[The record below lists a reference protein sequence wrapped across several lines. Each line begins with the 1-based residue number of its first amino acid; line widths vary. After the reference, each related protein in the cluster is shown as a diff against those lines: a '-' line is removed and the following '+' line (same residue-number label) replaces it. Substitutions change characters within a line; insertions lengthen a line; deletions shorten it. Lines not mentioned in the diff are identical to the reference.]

1 VRIPRTGGLLALV
14 LAACFQTAQI
24 HDSLGNAYGE
34 ARTVAVAPPMVD
46 IRALIG
52 RGAEFRWDLSS
63 TVDQRLT
70 AALRAAFEQRGLRV
84 VLLEDSPQTADP
96 LYDVRSSFEILL
108 PSLVNAPTSTTSATA
123 NPYFDF
129 WLGDVAGLLDAAGA
143 DLLVLASAKGE
154 ALTTEGVRSGVMA
167 QSPSA
172 GSGPAEFL
180 DVYVALVDRTG
191 QVIFFNW
198 CRSSSSPL
206 SPGEVVDAVERTLKK
221 IPRRS

>member
-1 VRIPRTGGLLALV
+1 VAGLLALV
-14 LAACFQTAQI
+14 LTTCFPTAQI
-24 HDSLGNAYGE
+24 HGSLGNAFGE

-46 IRALIG
+46 IRTLIA

-63 TVDQRLT
+63 KVDKRLT

-84 VLLEDSPQTADP
+84 VLLEESPQTTDP

-108 PSLVNAPTSTTSATA
+108 PSLVNAPTDTTSAA

-143 DLLVLASAKGE
+143 DLLVLASAKGD
-154 ALTTEGVRSGVMA
+154 ALTTEGVQSGLMA
-167 QSPSA
+167 EYAFGISKPEESLA
-172 GSGPAEFL
+172 VF
-180 DVYVALVDRTG
+180 VALVDRTG

-198 CRSSSSPL
+198 FRSSSSPL
-206 SPGEVVDAVERTLKK
+206 SPGEVEDAVERTLRK
-221 IPRRS
+221 IPKRS